1 MEEVAGASVQSPA
14 SSAADGMR
22 FWNRLRRGEGRMERS
37 SRRVIPPRRP
47 SRPGNTMPLT
57 ALVPEF
63 RPEQHQ
69 VYLDLLERAL
79 RHPEVRSVALTG
91 SHGSGKSSVLR
102 ALERRARWRRRI
114 VTELSLSTLDP
125 GLAPVAPAENPAE
138 RDRSNRIQKELV
150 KQLLYRLPTRKT
162 PRSRFPRA
170 STPTWQ
176 TGAQVA
182 GTTFVLVGLAWAV
195 ATLVGWQAAITGR
208 LELVGWSQSSFWA
221 GVTAAA
227 VVLAFVVWRTVAGR
241 YALRAGVK
249 AGTLTVSLEPTSSSY
264 FDQYLDEIMYFF
276 QVSKTDVVLIED
288 VDRFEDAVVFDTL
301 RALNTLVNNS
311 GQVGRRVVFVYA
323 IRDSVLGEVGKRK
336 REGEGEG
343 GDGPAGE
350 GPSSQKPAFE
360 MERANRA
367 KYFDVIIPIVP
378 FVTTENARDL
388 MMDVMEPRVAAP
400 GDETGISP
408 GLIRLAARH
417 VADMRTIRSVRNEF
431 EVHFDRL
438 VASAPSVM
446 PGINP
451 NIILSLV
458 LLRATSPDAYEKIRL
473 TASPLDTLTKRW
485 FDLVDEN
492 LEIQTRVLTD
502 LRTQLENGESRESR
516 ARVAGQKLDLLRPE
530 LFTQATSTVADEVQ
544 FSGPVTDAD
553 LASVAGWEQIAN
565 GTPLT
570 VLLWWRNR
578 YGRQGPERLVLG
590 SQVLARLLGMP
601 IDPGAWRDAD
611 LDELRDKIGAARA
624 EITFL
629 RHHTWEQLC
638 GRTDLTVKALPGE
651 TTSKSG
657 RINFAGL
664 VKAYAPTPLAQDL
677 ITHGYLPRHFARYAS
692 MFYGKTVGEDAAEYI
707 SRAIE
712 PGVPILEYELDE
724 SAVDQILLEQ
734 NATGDEA
741 DLFDDPSI
749 YNLDIVSYLLKHRP
763 GAAQRVAER
772 LAVRWGEQERSLVER
787 FFQREEE
794 EKAGQ
799 LAALMAPKWKAAL
812 RFTAVDA
819 QVTPE
824 TRHGLVNAVL
834 AAVGPGERDD
844 LDADVGTY
852 LSEHYAAL
860 AILTDPPDEAR
871 AATVMATVAAAGGTV
886 GDLTKLE
893 PRALAAA
900 TQISIYPMTATNLR
914 ALGGAEKVALD
925 VTRSQVATR
934 PIYDH
939 SLVNLAEY
947 LDALRRLDPPGTPV
961 ADPASFAVVLND
973 IAVTP
978 QANLLGRVVEAAS
991 TRCRIT
997 DLSDTAPE
1005 AWPALV
1011 RNRRTDPTFGNIERY
1026 ISEHGLDPVLGEFL
1040 AEHGAII
1047 TPEETPQSE
1056 RLAVAAVLLAGRE
1069 YVRAPA
1075 TRVALAAS
1083 TAPGVIPIGH
1093 LAAEDGDLVGPLLAE
1108 GLLADEPETFNPTIL
1123 QRWEDFEAAVAASPG
1138 FGEFLDATTLPA
1150 RHLARLLQ
1158 SDAIPRATRVAVVAK
1173 LESLLA
1179 GATAGEST
1187 AIAQVLA
1194 EQRELLDLPRI
1205 ERLRTSGA
1213 SHASL
1218 VHLMAAQGEGLPLT
1232 DLRTILTAMG
1242 GDYARVSRG
1251 GIGTVRFGVTRE
1263 HRTILARLA
1272 GVTHTGAKEVRT
1284 KKYGTNLEA
1293 SLKHP
1298 SD

>member
-1 MEEVAGASVQSPA
+1 
-14 SSAADGMR
+14 
-22 FWNRLRRGEGRMERS
+22 
-37 SRRVIPPRRP
+37 
-47 SRPGNTMPLT
+47 MPLT

-63 RPEQHQ
+63 RPGQHQ

-79 RHPEVRSVALTG
+79 RHPDVRSIALTG

-102 ALERRARWRRRI
+102 ALGRRARWRRRV

-150 KQLLYRLPTRKT
+150 KQLLYRLPTRRT

-176 TGAQVA
+176 TGVQVA
-182 GTTFVLVGLAWAV
+182 GTAFVLVGLAWAV
-195 ATLVGWQAAITGR
+195 ATLAGWQTAIAGR
-208 LELVGWSQSSFWA
+208 LGEVGWSLPWFWA
-221 GVTAAA
+221 GVTAAT
-227 VVLAFVVWRTVAGR
+227 VVLALVVWRTVAGR

-336 REGEGEG
+336 REGG
-343 GDGPAGE
+343 GGPAGE
-350 GPSSQKPAFE
+350 SSSSQETAFE

-417 VADMRTIRSVRNEF
+417 VADMRTIRSIRNEF

-438 VASAPSVM
+438 VASAPRVM
-446 PGINP
+446 PGINA

-492 LEIQTRVLTD
+492 LDIQTRELTD
-502 LRTQLENGESRESR
+502 LRTQLEHGESRESR
-516 ARVAGQKLDLLRPE
+516 ATVAGQKLDLLRAE
-530 LFTQATSTVADEVQ
+530 LFAHATSAVADEVQ

-578 YGRQGPERLVLG
+578 YGRHGPERVVLG

-601 IDPGAWRDAD
+601 IDPRAWRDAD

-629 RHHTWEQLC
+629 RHHTWEQLY
-638 GRTDLTVKALPGE
+638 GRTDLTVTALPGE
-651 TTSKSG
+651 ASSRDG

-664 VKAYAPTPLAQDL
+664 MKAYAPTPLAHDL
-677 ITHGYLPRHFARYAS
+677 LEHGYLPRHFARYAS
-692 MFYGKTVGEDAAEYI
+692 MFYGNIVGEDAAEYI

-724 SAVDQILLEQ
+724 SAINQILQEQ
-734 NATGDEA
+734 KATGDEA

-763 GAAQRVAER
+763 GAAERVAER
-772 LAVRWGEQERSLVER
+772 LAVRWAEQERSLVSR
-787 FFQREEE
+787 FFQREDE

-799 LAALMAPKWKAAL
+799 LAALMAPRWKAAL

-819 QVTPE
+819 RVTPE
-824 TRHGLVNAVL
+824 TRNGLVNAVL

-844 LDADVGTY
+844 LDADVGRY

-860 AILTDPPDEAR
+860 PILTDPPDEAR
-871 AATVMATVAAAGGTV
+871 AATVMGTVAAAGGII
-886 GDLTKLE
+886 GDLTRLR
-893 PRALAAA
+893 PRALAAI
-900 TQISIYPMTATNLR
+900 TQLSIYPMTATNLR

-925 VTRSQVATR
+925 VTRSQVTTR

-939 SLVNLAEY
+939 ALVNLAEY
-947 LDALRRLDPPGTPV
+947 LDALPRLDPPGTPV
-961 ADPASFAVVLND
+961 ADPANFAVVLND
-973 IAVTP
+973 IAGTP
-978 QANLLGRVVEAAS
+978 QVNLLGRVVEATS
-991 TRCRIT
+991 TRCRIK
-997 DLSDTAPE
+997 DLADTAPE

-1011 RNRRTDPTFGNIERY
+1011 RIGRTDPTFGNIERY
-1026 ISEHGLDPVLGEFL
+1026 ISEHGLDAVLGEFL
-1040 AEHGAII
+1040 AEHGVIA
-1047 TPEETPQSE
+1047 TPEETPQSA
-1056 RLAVAAVLLAGRE
+1056 RLDVATAVLAGRE
-1069 YVRAPA
+1069 HVRAPA

-1083 TAPGVIPIGH
+1083 TAPGAIPIGH

-1108 GLLADEPETFNPTIL
+1108 GLLADEPETFDPTVL
-1123 QRWEDFEAAVAASPG
+1123 QRWEDFEAAVAASPR
-1138 FGEFLDATTLPA
+1138 FGEFSDATTMPA
-1150 RHLARLLQ
+1150 RHLARLLE
-1158 SDAIPRATRVAVVAK
+1158 SEAIPPGTRAAVVTK

-1194 EQRELLDLPRI
+1194 EQHELLDLPRI
-1205 ERLRTSGA
+1205 EGLRASGA
-1213 SHASL
+1213 SRGSL
-1218 VHLMAAQGEGLPLT
+1218 VHLMAAQGEDLPLT
-1232 DLRTILTAMG
+1232 HLRTILTAMG

-1251 GIGTVRFGVTRE
+1251 GTGTVRFSVTRD

-1293 SLKHP
+1293 SLKRP
-1298 SD
+1298 SN